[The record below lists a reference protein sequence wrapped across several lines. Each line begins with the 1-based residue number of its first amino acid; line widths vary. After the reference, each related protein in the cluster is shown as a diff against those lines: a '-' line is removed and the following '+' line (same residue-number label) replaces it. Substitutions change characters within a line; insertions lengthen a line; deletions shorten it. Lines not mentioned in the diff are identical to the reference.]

1 MINYNT
7 EIAKLIDKAIENKSI
22 NVQEL
27 YLIMYVYMSDSD
39 EDYFTLDFN
48 IVHNINYI
56 TIKIK
61 KTTETEYLNLWLTCD
76 SMVEAVIQIELYV
89 KQLQKHYNNKKV

>member
-1 MINYNT
+1 MINYNI

-61 KTTETEYLNLWLTCD
+61 KTTETEYLNFWLTCD